1 LKKNN
6 LLLILKG
13 ISIGIANVIPGVSG
27 GTIALITGIYED
39 LINCIKKINIQSLK
53 LIYKFKLSDFIK
65 YTNFNIILY
74 CGIGILIGV
83 IFFAKIFEQ
92 ITKNQYG
99 KLQLEGLFFGLILA
113 SIYYVGKKIEK
124 WDIKNIISLVTGSII
139 AIIISNISINTGSNK
154 NELYIFIC
162 GIVSTCGM
170 MLPGLSGSYI
180 LILMGNYELLMIDSV
195 NYSSIFI
202 VELIKGSF
210 NSLSFQ
216 YIKML
221 LIFTSGSVFGILCFA
236 NIIGWLYKKY
246 KNNTLSILTG
256 FIIGSLTI
264 IWPWKKVF
272 LVKGVEKYTQFLP
285 TKLSE
290 ENIITFLLIILG
302 VTIIYLLE
310 RINITKW

>member
-1 LKKNN
+1 MKKNN
-6 LLLILKG
+6 LLLIFKG
-13 ISIGIANVIPGVSG
+13 IAIGIANVIPGVSG

-39 LINCIKKINIQSLK
+39 LINCIKKINLQSLR
-53 LIYKFKLSDFIK
+53 LIYKLKFLDFAK
-65 YTNFNIILY
+65 YTNFKMILY
-74 CGIGILIGV
+74 CGTGVLIGV

-124 WDIKNIISLVTGSII
+124 WNTKNIIAIITGAIT
-139 AIIISNISINTGSNK
+139 AIIISNISINTGPNT

-162 GIVSTCGM
+162 GTISTCGM
-170 MLPGLSGSYI
+170 ILPGLSGSYI
-180 LILMGNYELLMIDSV
+180 LILMGNYELLMIDSI

-202 VELIKGSF
+202 TELIKGSF
-210 NSLSFQ
+210 NNLSFE
-216 YIKML
+216 YVKML
-221 LIFTSGSVFGILCFA
+221 LIFVAGSVFGMLFFA
-236 NIIGWLYKKY
+236 NIIAWLYKKY

-264 IWPWKKVF
+264 IWPWKKIF
-272 LVKGVEKYTQFLP
+272 LVKGVEKYAQFLP

-302 VTIIYLLE
+302 VTVIYLLE
-310 RINITKW
+310 KANVTK

>member
-310 RINITKW
+310 RINITK

>member
-1 LKKNN
+1 MKKNN

-53 LIYKFKLSDFIK
+53 LICKLKFSDFAK
-65 YTNFNIILY
+65 YTNFNMILY
-74 CGIGILIGV
+74 CGVGVLIGV

-124 WDIKNIISLVTGSII
+124 WDIKNIISLI
-139 AIIISNISINTGSNK
+139 AGAITAVIISNISINTGANK

-162 GIVSTCGM
+162 GIISTCGM
-170 MLPGLSGSYI
+170 ILPGLSGSYI

-202 VELIKGSF
+202 AELIKGNF
-210 NSLSFQ
+210 NSLSFE

-221 LIFTSGSVFGILCFA
+221 LIFVSGSVFGMLFFA
-236 NIIGWLYKKY
+236 NIIAWLYKKY
-246 KNNTLSILTG
+246 KNNTLGILTG

-264 IWPWKKVF
+264 IWPWKKTL

-302 VTIIYLLE
+302 MTIIYLLE
-310 RINITKW
+310 RINITK